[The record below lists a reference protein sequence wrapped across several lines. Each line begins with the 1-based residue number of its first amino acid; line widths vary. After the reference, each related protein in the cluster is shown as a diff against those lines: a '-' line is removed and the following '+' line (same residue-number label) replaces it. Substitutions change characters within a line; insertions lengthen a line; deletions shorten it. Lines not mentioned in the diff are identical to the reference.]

1 VVGQRKTFG
10 CREVLRCQEGLSDVG
25 KLDMK
30 KGFLMQGKFE
40 MQRRLS
46 DAGKLDMKKGFLMQ
60 GDFEMPR
67 RAFGC
72 RERGLS

>member
-1 VVGQRKTFG
+1 MNYRYFTFLTERDTIIWQG
-10 CREVLRCQEGLSDVG
+10 RERLLDV
-25 KLDMK
+25 
-30 KGFLMQGKFE
+30 
-40 MQRRLS
+40 
-46 DAGKLDMKKGFLMQ
+46 GKLDMKKGFLMQ

>member
-1 VVGQRKTFG
+1 MAGQRKTFG
-10 CREVLRCQEGLSDVG
+10 CREILRCQEGLSDVG

-46 DAGKLDMKKGFLMQ
+46 DAGK
-60 GDFEMPR
+60 GDCHETD
-67 RAFGC
+67 G
-72 RERGLS
+72 GYD